1 MQPDTQKLVSA
12 QTESFRRSPC
22 FCLRSEKR
30 TLNAYKRVC
39 KFSSFFFSFL
49 FLEIPATK
57 QCHGHGISSPQ
68 GSPLRGMVLAALP
81 LLSVSCN
88 SQNQE
93 DGFPLIFTLPLSSQK
108 LALAMDIIPK
118 NVQQNRINESL
129 SFAAKG
135 ANGKYLGISIRKI
148 AKAEDQESN
157 PIKSLMNA

>member
-1 MQPDTQKLVSA
+1 
-12 QTESFRRSPC
+12 
-22 FCLRSEKR
+22 
-30 TLNAYKRVC
+30 
-39 KFSSFFFSFL
+39 
-49 FLEIPATK
+49 
-57 QCHGHGISSPQ
+57 
-68 GSPLRGMVLAALP
+68 MVLAALP

-93 DGFPLIFTLPLSSQK
+93 DGFPLIFTLPLTSQK